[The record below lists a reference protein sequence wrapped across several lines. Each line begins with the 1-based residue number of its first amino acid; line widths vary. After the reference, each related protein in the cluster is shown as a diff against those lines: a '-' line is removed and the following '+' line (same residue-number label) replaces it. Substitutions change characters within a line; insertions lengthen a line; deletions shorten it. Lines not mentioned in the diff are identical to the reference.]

1 MKPFVV
7 VVILFFAGTANASD
21 LAPFTTDGCSRF
33 PDGTLSEP
41 DLWLECCTVHDVA
54 YWQGGT
60 DEQRSVAD
68 LELRQCVSGLGRP
81 TIALLMFVGVRIG
94 GTPYV
99 PTSFRWGYGW
109 PYFRDY
115 GALREFERA
124 AVEKALKDAGKH
136 R

>member
-1 MKPFVV
+1 MKPFLV
-7 VVILFFAGTANASD
+7 VVILLFAGAANASD

-68 LELRQCVSGLGRP
+68 LELKQCVSGLGRP
-81 TIALLMFVGVRIG
+81 KIALLMFVGVQIG

-115 GALREFERA
+115 GPLREFERA
-124 AVEKALKDAGKH
+124 AVEKALKNAGKNP
-136 R
+136 